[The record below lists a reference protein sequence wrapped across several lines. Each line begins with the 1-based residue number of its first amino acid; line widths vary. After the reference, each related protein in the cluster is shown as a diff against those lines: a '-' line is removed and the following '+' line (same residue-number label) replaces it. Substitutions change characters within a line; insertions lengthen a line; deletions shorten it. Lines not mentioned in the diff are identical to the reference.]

1 MRPRR
6 VDGPDGLQEY
16 RVSVRCGHLGS
27 SELGLGRNGGRNG
40 RQNVFDSVSRMFHGV
55 TQIPKEI
62 PVFAQRWSF
71 EEIQEK
77 AKEM

>member
-1 MRPRR
+1 MGR
-6 VDGPDGLQEY
+6 
-16 RVSVRCGHLGS
+16 SV
-27 SELGLGRNGGRNG
+27 GRNG
-40 RQNVFDSVSRMFHGV
+40 RQNVFDSVSRVFHGV

-77 AKEM
+77 AKEL